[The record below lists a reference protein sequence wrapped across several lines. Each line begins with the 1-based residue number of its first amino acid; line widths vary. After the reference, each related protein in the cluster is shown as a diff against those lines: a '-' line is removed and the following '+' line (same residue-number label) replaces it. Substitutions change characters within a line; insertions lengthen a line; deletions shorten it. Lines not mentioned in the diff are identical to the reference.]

1 MRTLGEKSS
10 WYNSASVAGKGIVF
24 RVGAVL
30 ALAAA
35 LFALPPAREGGAAD
49 RTVLE
54 ALWKSGEEAF
64 EAGDIDTALREFE
77 KALELDRHQP
87 RTWNYLGGIHF
98 LKEDYFKALLNFKQ
112 AFALDPWDARAGNN
126 VATAYEH
133 LGQYERAEQFFLR
146 AIEIDESY
154 TVPYRNLGVLYSRHL
169 NKPDLARKYW
179 ESFLSASPKGRA
191 AEEVR
196 AELEKLKEDAPEVPS
211 P

>member
-1 MRTLGEKSS
+1 MAEK
-10 WYNSASVAGKGIVF
+10 KIIF
-24 RVGAVL
+24 RIGAVL
-30 ALAAA
+30 ALTAA
-35 LFALPPAREGGAAD
+35 LFVLLPAREGGGAD
-49 RTVLE
+49 RAALE
-54 ALWKSGEEAF
+54 ALWKGGEEAL
-64 EAGDIDTALREFE
+64 EAGEIDTALQKFE

-98 LKEDYFKALLNFKQ
+98 LQQDYFKALLNFKQ

-169 NKPDLARKYW
+169 DKPGLARKYW
-179 ESFLSASPKGRA
+179 EAFLAASPRGKA

-196 AELEKLKEDAPEVPS
+196 AELEKLEEGTPDSPS